1 MSRKSS
7 MEAGEVAK
15 KEVNGSLE
23 SRLNM
28 INGWYCGSEGLM
40 DCPLSKGMALEVTWS
55 CGTC

>member
-1 MSRKSS
+1 